1 MSLPTVTPRKKS
13 LPIPRPHHPDSL
25 PATDVAAIQ
34 LPRPKSIAKHA
45 VPHLVE
51 ATVIPALLFVICL
64 HLGGLTLAALVAVSW
79 GYVALG
85 RRVLRR
91 QRIPALLV
99 LSSVGLTVRTVVVI
113 INGNAFIYFLQP
125 VIVAGT
131 VGLIFLLS
139 ALTRQPLVHRL
150 AGDFCPLPPGVVDRP
165 GVRRLFLWLT
175 LFWAVVNL
183 GNAAFTF
190 WLLLSQST
198 MVFVAIRG
206 VTGTAVTATAIAI
219 TVAWSWRVARLE
231 GLRGGNGAGG
241 ARLA

>member
-1 MSLPTVTPRKKS
+1 MALPTVTPTKLA
-13 LPIPRPHHPDSL
+13 LPRSRPHQTDSL
-25 PATDVAAIQ
+25 PATDVPAIQ
-34 LPRPKSIAKHA
+34 LPRPTNIAKHA

-64 HLGGLTLAALVAVSW
+64 HLSGLTLGALVAVSW
-79 GYVALG
+79 GYVALV
-85 RRVLRR
+85 RRAVRR

-99 LSSVGLTVRTVVVI
+99 LSSVGLTVRTIIVV

-125 VIVAGT
+125 VI
-131 VGLIFLLS
+131 FLLS
-139 ALTRQPLVHRL
+139 TLTRQPLVHRL
-150 AGDFCPLPPGVVDRP
+150 AGDFCPLPPGVTERP

-175 LFWAVVNL
+175 LFWAIVNL

-198 MVFVAIRG
+198 VVFVAIRG
-206 VTGTAVTATAIAI
+206 VTGTAVTATAVAI

-231 GLRGGNGAGG
+231 GLRGGAP
-241 ARLA
+241 RLA